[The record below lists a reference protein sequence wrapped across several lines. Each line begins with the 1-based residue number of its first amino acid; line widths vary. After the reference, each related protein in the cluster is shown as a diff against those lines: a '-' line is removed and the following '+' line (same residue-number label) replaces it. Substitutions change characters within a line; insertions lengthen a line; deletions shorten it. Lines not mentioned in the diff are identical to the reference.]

1 MFDKTLFWGVSLMVF
16 LDGIA
21 FELVDLES
29 TSPFSIWV
37 GIILSTGDLNRK
49 KRKEKKNSPLFC
61 VTNPAGSWA
70 FSGLWAL
77 AASLVLKSADSD

>member
-21 FELVDLES
+21 FESVGLES
-29 TSPFSIWV
+29 TSPSSIWV
-37 GIILSTGDLNRK
+37 GILQSTGDLNRK
-49 KRKEKKNSPLFC
+49 KKEGEGEFTLFC
-61 VTNPAGSWA
+61 VTNPAGSWT

-77 AASLVLKSADSD
+77 SAPLVLKSADSD